1 MKIELSRWNQGG
13 NMIINK
19 IIMHFKRK
27 IVRFYEKNFYFKESY
42 NKLREKIDKSKKH
55 RIWFIGSAHYDNIGD
70 LAISEATVKFISK
83 NFPNYDII
91 EIRLCDY
98 FKYVKAI
105 KKLIKNEDVIV
116 LQGGGNMGFAY
127 FDAELNRRMV
137 INSFRNNR
145 IIVFPSTIDY
155 GNSLR
160 DKLEFKKSIK
170 IYNKHKDL
178 IICARE
184 MKSYNLMKKIYNN
197 VILVP
202 DIVLSLGYI
211 DYNLKKDKVIICLR
225 KDNESTR
232 QASELLNKLSEKEN
246 CYYTDNVAEC
256 KNISIELRKEIFN
269 NKLKELSTAKI
280 VITDRLHVMIFCTL
294 IKTPC
299 LFIDNSNKKI
309 SGVFNLWI
317 KNKCNYIREIETE
330 SDIDMQIE
338 KMMKIKP
345 EYYSDFSSE
354 FEDLLKCL

>member
-1 MKIELSRWNQGG
+1 
-13 NMIINK
+13 MIIKK

-27 IVRFYEKNFYFKESY
+27 IIRFYEKNFYFKQSY
-42 NKLREKIDKSKKH
+42 NKLCVKIDKLKKQ

-116 LQGGGNMGFAY
+116 LQGGGNMGVAY

-137 INSFRNNR
+137 INSFKNNR

-155 GNSLR
+155 GDSLR
-160 DKLEFKKSIK
+160 EKIEFKKSIK

-202 DIVLSLGYI
+202 DIVLSMGYK
-211 DYNLKKDKVIICLR
+211 DYNLNKDKVIICLR
-225 KDNESTR
+225 KDKESTTK
-232 QASELLNKLSEKEN
+232 AVELLNKLSKKEK

-256 KNISIELRKEIFN
+256 KNISAELRKKIFN
-269 NKLKELSTAKI
+269 DKLKELSTGKI

-299 LFIDNSNKKI
+299 LFLDNSNKKI
-309 SGVFNLWI
+309 SGVFDLWI
-317 KNKCNYIREIETE
+317 KNKCNYIRKIDSE

-338 KMMKIKP
+338 MMMKIKS
-345 EYYSDFSSE
+345 EYSSDFSSE
-354 FEDLLKCL
+354 FSDLLKYL